1 MELISNYM
9 RDDAKR
15 HMLNA
20 LTQKTFG
27 FDFEGWVT
35 NGYFE
40 GDYIPYSFVKDGE
53 IIANV
58 SANRMQFL
66 QNGVRKNYIQIGTVM
81 TDERFRKQGL
91 AAQLMKHVISEY
103 ESACDGIYLFGNLG
117 ATGFYEKLGFQTV
130 NEYRYFVKDEY
141 LTGEK
146 AKDSFLPAGEMGP
159 DIRKKYMELV
169 RTGAVQSSFEQINKF
184 GLQMFYTA
192 WFDNVYYAKDIDC
205 FIVLDLDERT
215 ALQAVISEERVPLK
229 EVLRRLDLSTL
240 TEEGGAAEQTGS
252 VRLQLGF
259 TPLPE
264 DRELCVSE
272 LYDGADD
279 YRLFYRGEELKSIE
293 REQLYFPELSHA

>member
-91 AAQLMKHVISEY
+91 AAQLMNHVISEY
-103 ESACDGIYLFGNLG
+103 EGACDGIYLFGNLA

-159 DIRKKYMELV
+159 DIRK
-169 RTGAVQSSFEQINKF
+169 
-184 GLQMFYTA
+184 
-192 WFDNVYYAKDIDC
+192 
-205 FIVLDLDERT
+205 
-215 ALQAVISEERVPLK
+215 
-229 EVLRRLDLSTL
+229 
-240 TEEGGAAEQTGS
+240 
-252 VRLQLGF
+252 
-259 TPLPE
+259 
-264 DRELCVSE
+264 
-272 LYDGADD
+272 
-279 YRLFYRGEELKSIE
+279 
-293 REQLYFPELSHA
+293 